1 MDALP
6 KDTTDAKILALLA
19 QDAKTLKKC
28 KRAVV
33 VAEVLAT
40 MLCPKL
46 MLAKGG
52 GPRRRENATATVSA
66 AHHAYEVYAAC
77 NGVK

>member
-1 MDALP
+1 MDAPP
-6 KDTTDAKILALLA
+6 KDTTDATILARLA
-19 QDAKTLKKC
+19 QDANALKKC

-46 MLAKGG
+46 MLAKI
-52 GPRRRENATATVSA
+52 
-66 AHHAYEVYAAC
+66 YC
-77 NGVK
+77 MNGTN